1 MSRWIAAWKF
11 SVPML
16 ALTLSLAVA
25 IVFGYWAAIGNR
37 EYARQVAEI
46 NRERDM
52 DARQGRRD
60 IELFLRQM
68 CVQDAGRAG
77 VVIDVLNE
85 SIRRARG
92 VAGSEAR
99 VAQYKDAIRR
109 LNELNERCV
118 SNLPEESP

>member
-1 MSRWIAAWKF
+1 MSRWVAAWRF

-16 ALTLSLAVA
+16 ALTASLGVA

-37 EYARQVAEI
+37 DYARQVAEI

-52 DARQGRRD
+52 DARRSRRD

-77 VVIDVLNE
+77 VVIDVLQD
-85 SIRRARG
+85 SIRRVRG
-92 VAGSEAR
+92 TPGSESR
-99 VAQYKDAIRR
+99 VARYEDAIRR
-109 LNELNERCV
+109 LNDLNERCV
-118 SNLPEESP
+118 SNLPKESP